1 MKFSYNWL
9 QNHFDQKLPQAN
21 KLATTVGLH
30 SFELEGVEE
39 IEINGK
45 KDWLIDWDILPNRSS
60 DCLCYMGMAKE
71 IGSVLDMDAKM
82 FAKEGVMAAEFDKDL
97 KTSDFISL
105 KVADKNLV
113 KRATKR
119 LAVDV
124 KVEESPQWLKDAL
137 ESMGQKSINN
147 VVDITNYVM
156 WATGQPVHAF
166 DYDKLAGE
174 KDKKNIEIKFA
185 KNGEKIVDLTG
196 TEHELDDTMLVISDG
211 DKPLDIAGIK
221 GGNNSGVDENTTR
234 LMLSAVN
241 FEFENIRNTSKKLKL
256 ATDASKRFENEVPLR
271 KTVIAMGQMSFL
283 LQELAGAKISD
294 EIIDTNPDYVDN
306 RKITVNSKKVN
317 LLLGLN
323 LSDEKI
329 GEILKRLDFK
339 FSVENG
345 IFEVEPTEDRLD
357 INIWQDIAEEVGRIY
372 GYENIEEIFPT
383 EGFKLPEKSNIKEVI
398 DKASDVLIEYGFF
411 EVYNR
416 TIVKKGIVKLKNS
429 LNANATDLRTNL
441 LEKLRER
448 AEKNLANTDEPKL
461 FEIGKVFVGIK
472 SDKEDRV
479 VDEYYSFAGIIGKRK
494 IKEKQKEDLFFR
506 TKGYLE
512 KIFEKLSVK
521 NIVWKK
527 SEDKDFVA
535 DIFIGDEKIGSVG
548 VNFWEINIEKLAE
561 NIDKKVNYKK
571 VSKYPKIERD
581 VAFFVPVDFTV
592 AEAEDLIK
600 STLPEEAI
608 DLKIFDIY
616 KDTENNRKSFG
627 FRISLQSSEK
637 TLSDEFANSVME
649 KVYEVLKS
657 KDFEI
662 R

>member
-1 MKFSYNWL
+1 
-9 QNHFDQKLPQAN
+9 
-21 KLATTVGLH
+21 
-30 SFELEGVEE
+30 
-39 IEINGK
+39 
-45 KDWLIDWDILPNRSS
+45 
-60 DCLCYMGMAKE
+60 
-71 IGSVLDMDAKM
+71 
-82 FAKEGVMAAEFDKDL
+82 
-97 KTSDFISL
+97 
-105 KVADKNLV
+105 
-113 KRATKR
+113 
-119 LAVDV
+119 
-124 KVEESPQWLKDAL
+124 
-137 ESMGQKSINN
+137 
-147 VVDITNYVM
+147 
-156 WATGQPVHAF
+156 
-166 DYDKLAGE
+166 
-174 KDKKNIEIKFA
+174 
-185 KNGEKIVDLTG
+185 
-196 TEHELDDTMLVISDG
+196 MLVISDG

-256 ATDASKRFENEVPLR
+256 ATDASKRFENQVPLR
-271 KTVIAMGQMSFL
+271 KTAIAMGQMSFL

-521 NIVWKK
+521 NMV
-527 SEDKDFVA
+527 
-535 DIFIGDEKIGSVG
+535 
-548 VNFWEINIEKLAE
+548 
-561 NIDKKVNYKK
+561 
-571 VSKYPKIERD
+571 
-581 VAFFVPVDFTV
+581 
-592 AEAEDLIK
+592 
-600 STLPEEAI
+600 
-608 DLKIFDIY
+608 
-616 KDTENNRKSFG
+616 
-627 FRISLQSSEK
+627 
-637 TLSDEFANSVME
+637 
-649 KVYEVLKS
+649 
-657 KDFEI
+657 
-662 R
+662 